1 MLLDLKEKEIIQ
13 ADTLDQQLCI
23 PESYNNLQDGHF
35 PIFLTVQ
42 RLVYMLDAS
51 LNRSFFSRSQ
61 DGKIIGMES
70 SLGWH
75 NED

>member
-13 ADTLDQQLCI
+13 ADTLDHQLRI
-23 PESYNNLQDGHF
+23 PESYNNLQNGHF

-51 LNRSFFSRSQ
+51 LDRSFLSRSQ